1 ATHAGRERLLTD
13 YHSIYEGFITLF
25 IANADGT
32 ILDLVPPPDAGTLT
46 PPIADRQYFVDAIQT
61 RALTISDVI
70 IGRRSH
76 VPIVT
81 IAAPLV
87 ASDGRVAGVAGGS
100 LNLSKFQRFVEDY
113 QTLEDGTI
121 TILDQHDRVIY
132 SSPTSGYRVLES
144 LAAHPMLTAS
154 A

>member
-1 ATHAGRERLLTD
+1 GRAVEGNMEESLTGHTHAVQGLADPAGELGATHAGRERLLTD

-87 ASDGRVAGVAGGS
+87 ASDGRGAGVAGAP
-100 LNLSKFQRFVEDY
+100 LHLAEVQRSV
-113 QTLEDGTI
+113 
-121 TILDQHDRVIY
+121 
-132 SSPTSGYRVLES
+132 
-144 LAAHPMLTAS
+144 
-154 A
+154 